1 MSRATH
7 LCSRWLTA
15 VAQIVFATE
24 LAAQGTLSTQG
35 LGFPPGQL
43 STRAITMGGAIGEV
57 DPLSPLNPAAV
68 GMLRT
73 SIIMMQAEPEY
84 REVKAGAASQR
95 TSVARF
101 PLFLGSMPL
110 GPRWAVM
117 ASASTLLDRTWGTSA
132 RETQVVGV
140 DTVGSTVSQSSD
152 GSLADVRFAVS
163 YRARAWLQ
171 LGFGGHAYSG
181 NDVLKTIHAF
191 DDTVRFS
198 ADTLRTA
205 LGFGGK
211 AFSTGAVAFWPQ
223 VAAIGLTYRR
233 GGTLNTYQGTKIVPG
248 RVGSAPDH
256 FGVSAEYLGIK
267 GTALGLRVA
276 TDQWSRL
283 KKLSPTM
290 IVHEGLDIGAGADV
304 LGPRFAGG
312 QVGLRFGAR
321 TRTLPFSA
329 SATAVRERTLSV
341 GFGLPLASQR
351 AELSVGALRAA
362 RTGPVGQS
370 ENAWTISTGFLVRP

>member
-1 MSRATH
+1 
-7 LCSRWLTA
+7 
-15 VAQIVFATE
+15 
-24 LAAQGTLSTQG
+24 
-35 LGFPPGQL
+35 
-43 STRAITMGGAIGEV
+43 MGGAIGEV

-68 GMLRT
+68 GMLRK

-84 REVKAGAASQR
+84 REVKANAASQR
-95 TSVARF
+95 SSVARF
-101 PLFLGSMPL
+101 PLFLGAMPL
-110 GPRWAVM
+110 GTRWVVM
-117 ASASTLLDRTWGTSA
+117 ASASTLVDRTWGTSA
-132 RETQVVGV
+132 REVQMVGV
-140 DTVGSTVSQSSD
+140 DTVGATVNQSSA
-152 GSLADVRFAVS
+152 GSLADVRVALS
-163 YRARAWLQ
+163 YKVREWLQ
-171 LGFGGHAYSG
+171 LGFGGHAYTG
-181 NDVLKTIHAF
+181 NDVLRTIHAF

-211 AFSTGAVAFWPQ
+211 AFSTGALAYWPQ
-223 VAAIGLTYRR
+223 VVAIGVTYRR
-233 GGTLNTYQGTKIVPG
+233 GGTLNTYQGTKIVPA

-267 GTALGLRVA
+267 GTTLGLRVA
-276 TDQWSRL
+276 RDQWSRL
-283 KKLSPTM
+283 KGLSPTL
-290 IVHEGLDIGAGADV
+290 IVHEGLDLGAGADV
-304 LGPRFAGG
+304 MGPRFGG
-312 QVGLRFGAR
+312 AQVGLRFGAR
-321 TRTLPFSA
+321 SRTLPFSS

>member
-1 MSRATH
+1 MSRAPH
-7 LCSRWLTA
+7 VCLRWLT
-15 VAQIVFATE
+15 VIAQIAFATS

-68 GMLRT
+68 GRLRR

-84 REVKAGAASQR
+84 REVKAGTASQR

-110 GPRWAVM
+110 GARWAVM
-117 ASASTLLDRTWGTSA
+117 ASASTLFDRTWGTSA
-132 RETQVVGV
+132 REVQVVGV
-140 DTVGSTVSQSSD
+140 DTVGATVSQSSA
-152 GSLADVRFAVS
+152 GSLADVRVAVS
-163 YRARAWLQ
+163 YKVREWLQ
-171 LGFGGHAYSG
+171 LGFGGHSYTG
-181 NDVLKTIHAF
+181 NDALRTIRAF

-198 ADTLRTA
+198 VDTLRSA
-205 LGFGGK
+205 LGFGGN
-211 AFSTGAVAFWPQ
+211 ALSTGVLVFWHQ
-223 VAAIGLTYRR
+223 VATIGVTYRR
-233 GGTLNTYQGTKIVPG
+233 GGSLNTYQGTKKVPG
-248 RVGSAPDH
+248 RAGSVPDH
-256 FGVSAEYLGIK
+256 FGISAEYLGIR
-267 GTALGLRVA
+267 GTTLGLRVA
-276 TDQWSRL
+276 RDQWSRVTR
-283 KKLSPTM
+283 LSPTI
-290 IVHEGLDIGAGADV
+290 IVHEGLDIGAGADI
-304 LGPRFAGG
+304 LGPRFGGG

-321 TRTLPFSA
+321 ARTLPFSS

-341 GFGLPLASQR
+341 GFGLPFASQR